1 MESPEGISRQHT
13 LPSVETC
20 IHAQLRRLKVLQDH
34 LSFKNAAWQEVHMS
48 PCRAPASHSYTKV
61 TKASA
66 AVALIPDS
74 AVITVAGFVGLG
86 FPEYLVKAVRA
97 RYDST
102 QHPKDLHVV
111 AVAACGDGK
120 GRGLD
125 ELAVE
130 GLISTATFGW
140 AGLSPKLLKMIVAKK
155 VNAWNLPLGV
165 VSHIIRDTAAG
176 RPGPVTPIGLGTFVD
191 PCEQGGKLTSP
202 DQADIVHLVQVGRK
216 QLLWYEAPPKVHA
229 ALLRGTT
236 ADLDGNISFEKE
248 ALHLDSLNMAM
259 AAHNSGGIVIVQ
271 VERIVERGSLPT
283 RTAHI
288 PGAIVDKI
296 VLAPPEN
303 HWMHLGSGQYDGSL
317 SGEVRAPS
325 SAIASL
331 PMNERKVI
339 AHRAMLMIHRPHAIV
354 NLGIGMPEGVATVC
368 TTHGHHNPSAMPINL
383 STEAGS
389 IGGVPT
395 GGLRFGAS
403 HNAAA
408 HMPCATMIDFY
419 NGGGVDV
426 ACLGMAEVDEEGNV
440 NVSYFPPRTPG
451 CGGFIDISQTAKK
464 VIFVGSFTSGGLQ
477 VHLEGSKLHIDQEGR
492 SRKFRSKVQ
501 QKTFAA
507 SSANGRPIMYVTER
521 AVFKLVEGKGLE
533 LVEVAPGVDVQEHV
547 LDLMDFKPLMPHVKQ
562 MDPRCFSK

>member
-1 MESPEGISRQHT
+1 MMPGDSRDPCQAHVQT
-13 LPSVETC
+13 
-20 IHAQLRRLKVLQDH
+20 QLRRLQVLRQH
-34 LSFKNAAWQEVHMS
+34 LSSLHEPTHLVIPS
-48 PCRAPASHSYTKV
+48 PCRASASRPEAKV
-61 TKASA
+61 SKAA
-66 AVALIPDS
+66 DAIALIPDS

-86 FPEYLVKAVRA
+86 FPEYLVKALRK
-97 RYDST
+97 RFDST
-102 QHPKDLHVV
+102 QHPQKLHVV

-125 ELAVE
+125 ELAVD
-130 GLISTATFGW
+130 GLVSTATFGW
-140 AGLSPKLLKMIVAKK
+140 AGLSPKLLKMITAKK
-155 VNAWNLPLGV
+155 IDAWNLPLGV
-165 VSHIIRDTAAG
+165 VSHLLRDTAAG
-176 RPGPVTPIGLGTFVD
+176 RAGPVTHIGLGTFVD
-191 PCEQGGKLTSP
+191 PREQGGKLTSP
-202 DQADIVHLVQVGRK
+202 DQADIVHLVQMGKR

-248 ALHLDSLNMAM
+248 ALYLDSLNMAM
-259 AAHNSGGIVIVQ
+259 AAHNSGGVVIVQ
-271 VERIVERGSLPT
+271 VERIVDRGTMNT
-283 RTAHI
+283 RNAHI

-296 VLAPPEN
+296 VLAPAEN
-303 HWMHLGSGQYDGSL
+303 HWMHLGSQHYDGSL
-317 SGEVRAPS
+317 SGEVRAPIS
-325 SAIASL
+325 SIVAL

-339 AHRAMLMIHRPHAIV
+339 AHRTMLMIDRPHAIV
-354 NLGIGMPEGVATVC
+354 NLGIGMPEGVATIC
-368 TTHGHHNPSAMPINL
+368 TTHGHHNPSALPINL

-408 HMPCATMIDFY
+408 HMPCASMIDFY

-464 VIFVGSFTSGGLQ
+464 VIFVGSFTSGGLK
-477 VHLEGSKLHIDQEGR
+477 VHLEGGKLQIDQEGR
-492 SRKFRSKVQ
+492 SRKFTKKVQ

-533 LVEVAPGVDVQEHV
+533 LVEVAPGVDVQKGV
-547 LDLMDFKPLMPHVKQ
+547 LDLMGFKPLMPQVKD
-562 MDPRCFSK
+562 MDRRCFSK

>member
-1 MESPEGISRQHT
+1 
-13 LPSVETC
+13 
-20 IHAQLRRLKVLQDH
+20 
-34 LSFKNAAWQEVHMS
+34 
-48 PCRAPASHSYTKV
+48 
-61 TKASA
+61 
-66 AVALIPDS
+66 
-74 AVITVAGFVGLG
+74 
-86 FPEYLVKAVRA
+86 
-97 RYDST
+97 
-102 QHPKDLHVV
+102 
-111 AVAACGDGK
+111 
-120 GRGLD
+120 
-125 ELAVE
+125 
-130 GLISTATFGW
+130 
-140 AGLSPKLLKMIVAKK
+140 MIVAKK
-155 VNAWNLPLGV
+155 VNAWNIPLGV

-191 PCEQGGKLTSP
+191 PREQGGKLTSP
-202 DQADIVHLVQVGRK
+202 DQADIVHLVQVGQK
-216 QLLWYEAPPKVHA
+216 QLLWYEAPPKMHA

-248 ALHLDSLNMAM
+248 ALYLDSLNMAM

-271 VERIVERGSLPT
+271 VERVVERGSLPT

-296 VLAPPEN
+296 VVAPPEN

-317 SGEVRAPS
+317 SGEVRAPI
-325 SAIASL
+325 SAIAPL

-339 AHRAMLMIHRPHAIV
+339 AHRAMLMIDRPHAIV

-464 VIFVGSFTSGGLQ
+464 VVFVGSFTSGGLK

-492 SRKFRSKVQ
+492 SRKFRKKVQ

-533 LVEVAPGVDVQEHV
+533 LVEVAPGVDVQKHV
-547 LDLMDFKPLMPHVKQ
+547 LDLMDFEPLMPHVKQ

>member
-1 MESPEGISRQHT
+1 MTHEMHRGGESD
-13 LPSVETC
+13 LC
-20 IHAQLRRLKVLQDH
+20 MHAQLRRLKVLQHH
-34 LSFKNAAWQEVHMS
+34 LKSQQTVQEVLLRA
-48 PCRAPASHSYTKV
+48 PCRATASHSDSKV
-61 TKASA
+61 AKAA
-66 AVALIPDS
+66 EAVALIPDS
-74 AVITVAGFVGLG
+74 AIITVAGFVGLG
-86 FPEYLVKAVRA
+86 FPEYLVKAVRQ

-102 QHPKDLHVV
+102 QHPKNLHVL

-125 ELAVE
+125 ELAVD

-140 AGLSPKLLKMIVAKK
+140 AGLSPKLLKMITAKK
-155 VNAWNLPLGV
+155 VDAWNLPLGV

-176 RPGPVTPIGLGTFVD
+176 RSGPITPIGLGTFVD
-191 PCEQGGKLTSP
+191 PREQGGKLTST
-202 DQADIVHLVQVGRK
+202 DQADIVHLVTMGTK

-248 ALHLDSLNMAM
+248 ALYLDSLNMAM
-259 AAHNSGGIVIVQ
+259 AAHNSGGVVIVQ
-271 VERIVERGSLPT
+271 VERIVDRGTLPT
-283 RTAHI
+283 RNAHI

-296 VLAPPEN
+296 VLAPADN
-303 HWMHLGSGQYDGSL
+303 HWMHLGSPHYDGSL
-317 SGEVRAPS
+317 SGEVQAPIS
-325 SAIASL
+325 SIAAL
-331 PMNERKVI
+331 PMDERKVI
-339 AHRAMLMIHRPHAIV
+339 AHRAMLMIDRPHAIV
-354 NLGIGMPEGVATVC
+354 NLGIGMPEGVATIC
-368 TTHGHHNPSAMPINL
+368 TTHGHHNPSALPINL

-464 VIFVGSFTSGGLQ
+464 VIFVGSFTSGGLK
-477 VHLEGSKLHIDQEGR
+477 VHLEGDKLQIVQEGR
-492 SRKFRSKVQ
+492 SRKFTKKVQ

-507 SSANGRPIMYVTER
+507 SSANGRAIMYVTER

-533 LVEVAPGVDVQEHV
+533 LVEVAPGVDLQKDV
-547 LDLMDFKPLMPHVKQ
+547 LNLMGFKPIMPHVKD
-562 MDPRCFSK
+562 MDRRCFSK